1 MKTSVV
7 TRRICTMFEPIFDCI
22 ENHFGSNRAG
32 LHEPVLGDVEK
43 RYLNQVIDSGFVST
57 AGEMVGEFERDVA
70 RRVGAK
76 HAVAVVNGTAAL
88 QLSLLACGVMP
99 SDEVVTQSLT
109 FIATANAIH
118 HCGASPVFVDVE
130 SENLGMSA
138 SALLHWLQE
147 NVEVCEGLS
156 INRHTGK
163 VVRACMPMHT
173 FGMSVEID
181 AIEDICRNYGIAL
194 VEDSA
199 EALGASFKGRS
210 LGTFGRCGVFSFN
223 GNKLI
228 TTGGGGMIVTDCD
241 VIAAKTKHLSTTA
254 KIDAYR
260 HDVAAFNYRMPNLN
274 AALGCAQLTRIDELL
289 ERKRNLAK
297 AYEMAIGKV
306 DGVTLL
312 VGLDEGKSNNW
323 LLNVLC
329 DSVEIKES
337 LASQAKER
345 NIQTRSVWQ
354 LLHRSA
360 PYRNCQTGV
369 MQVCESVADRVLSL
383 PSMPTR
389 MP

>member
-1 MKTSVV
+1 
-7 TRRICTMFEPIFDCI
+7 MFEPIFHCI
-22 ENHFGSNRAG
+22 EHHFGGDRVG

-57 AGEMVGEFERDVA
+57 AGEMVGQFERDVA
-70 RRVGAK
+70 HRVGSK

-88 QLSLLACGVMP
+88 QLSLLACGVLP
-99 SDEVVTQSLT
+99 GDEVVTQSLT
-109 FIATANAIH
+109 FIATSNAIH
-118 HCGASPVFVDVE
+118 QCGASPVFVDVT

-138 SALLHWLQE
+138 AALLRWLQE
-147 NVEVCEGLS
+147 NVEVVDGLP
-156 INRHTGK
+156 INHSTGK

-181 AIEDICRNYGIAL
+181 AIQEMCRDYGIAL

-210 LGTFGRCGVFSFN
+210 LGTFGQCGVFSFN

-241 VIAAKTKHLSTTA
+241 VIAAKTKHLYTTA

-274 AALGCAQLTRIDELL
+274 AALGCAQLTRIDDLL

-297 AYEMAIGKV
+297 AYEIAIGQV
-306 DGVTLL
+306 DGVELL
-312 VGLDEGKSNNW
+312 VGLPDGRSNNW

-337 LASQAKER
+337 LSSQAQQR

-354 LLHRSA
+354 LLHQSA
-360 PYRNCQTGV
+360 PYRHCQTGELR
-369 MQVCESVADRVLSL
+369 VCESVADRVLSL
-383 PSMPTR
+383 PSMPTSVSQ
-389 MP
+389 